1 MLNYSKKTG
10 YFLSNINKLKNKKCC
25 NNLNK
30 NRLQQYRVLQTRNN
44 AETTLKISSHSW
56 TRTNDP
62 EITNL
67 EIFAEIIL
75 YRLYIRTLPAELCGN
90 FLYYKIGFAISNK
103 SLNVS

>member
-1 MLNYSKKTG
+1 MILILRYIIYLKK
-10 YFLSNINKLKNKKCC
+10 FILIDKLKNKKCC

-62 EITNL
+62 EMTNL

-75 YRLYIRTLPAELCGN
+75 YRLYIRTLTN
-90 FLYYKIGFAISNK
+90 
-103 SLNVS
+103 

>member
-10 YFLSNINKLKNKKCC
+10 YFLSNINKLKNKNAVITLIKTGC
-25 NNLNK
+25 NNIGF
-30 NRLQQYRVLQTRNN
+30 YRPKNN

-75 YRLYIRTLPAELCGN
+75 YRLYIRALTN
-90 FLYYKIGFAISNK
+90 
-103 SLNVS
+103 